1 MKRKLFIF
9 SLIAIF
15 FVCIFTLTAPSAL
28 AAEKTDEEK
37 VVEEI
42 NNISVPQTA
51 IIDFPVV
58 YVSAYGST
66 IEWKSSNTQYLNVP
80 QNGGWVDVTRPTDA
94 NVEVTLTV
102 TITLGEASK
111 SKEFKVTVLKGTT
124 LTNTYKLE
132 YELNGGTNNSANPST
147 YKVASDVEL
156 LAPTKVGYKF
166 DGWYDNEKFEGE
178 EITSLPKGLSGD
190 YKVYA
195 KWVELEVQGIQVKT
209 APNKTVYN
217 AKENFD
223 STGLVVELV
232 YAGGATEEIPA
243 SKLSFNKTDLHYG
256 DEVVTVSY
264 ENYSAE
270 IKVTVN
276 KLKYDLSEVEFK
288 DTTVVYNGEE
298 QSIAVPTNLPKGLTA
313 AVDTKVKDVT
323 EAPVLVKLVFTNTDE
338 DYETPEA
345 LEAKLTITKALAEVI
360 IGNQT
365 ITAGEN
371 LPEFTY
377 TVKGLIGQ
385 DQLEGTF
392 KPVHSVTSTET
403 PGSYE
408 ISGEGLTS
416 KNYEIKY
423 TAGTLTINEKQ
434 ASKIEIVVD
443 EKELSKVYNGQN
455 QMFQAT
461 VTVDGQTVENAKVNF
476 ANQDGSDFT
485 GATDAGE
492 YTVVLTYETATL
504 TVKFVISAKELTV
517 DMFEKLDDVKY
528 NGEAHTPEVKGSFN
542 QTSLVKDTDFKVN
555 YTNNV
560 EAGIAEVVVEGLKN
574 FGGKVT
580 LTFNIVLDDLD
591 KVKEA
596 KEELEGNYKTT
607 ELPDQFET
615 EATNGAKVQWFSTST
630 ALGINNET
638 GAITMIQIEKEQVVL
653 VYALIIVNDSI
664 EYASFEFIVPAKE
677 ESEDPVTP
685 TVTEGSVVFE
695 DAGYE
700 NAQELTAVEL
710 SNATLTFDKGTN
722 SNTPKY
728 YNTGAAARLYGGNTL
743 TITPKSSAT
752 YSTRAVSTGVKI
764 VEVILTFGTGD
775 GTNEISTSAGTY
787 ADGVITISE
796 GAEVVVITIGGSS
809 GHRRIASITVK
820 CESASTD
827 QPDTP
832 VVPSDKELLEE
843 AASAITLPAETE
855 ADLTLPT
862 TGENNVT
869 IAWSSSNESA
879 ITNAGKVTRSEED
892 VTVTLTATL
901 TLNQESKELTFEV
914 KVLKEEKQEEE
925 TFPLENTDYNLY
937 IEQDN
942 LSKTLYSTGLN
953 SGNYGA
959 TTESVVEAA
968 VFNVQKTTDGYYIYS
983 KTTNKYLNV
992 IQSGTYI
999 NVSFGAT
1006 ASTVWTYNSEY
1017 DTMTTLFNEKTYY
1030 VGTYN
1035 TYATLSAS
1043 DISYAATS
1051 FPSHLTPAKEITDE
1065 DYLQAAYD
1073 ALTIA
1078 NQATADIELPL
1089 TGDYDTTIT
1098 WASNNESVIT
1108 SAGKVTRGTSDA
1120 TVTLT
1125 ATIKLGTL
1133 TKTKSFE
1140 VVVPKEVEEG
1150 EEGVLATFE
1159 FGANGEASH
1168 SDGSELKADTTYT
1181 EGDYSLTLTGMSK
1194 VYGGARDLLGN
1205 SCLKLGTSSVGA
1217 TLTFTVPANVTQVKI
1232 LVAGYKAK
1240 TVSVTINGGSAIAVS
1255 KSSNN
1260 GEYQEIIVDTTS
1272 NKTITFATTTNYRAM
1287 INSITY
1293 IGTSSSSGSGSTE
1306 VCEHTYSNG
1315 TCSKCGE
1322 TCTHV
1327 YENGV
1332 CTICSL
1338 ACSHSYVNGI
1348 CGTCGEADPNYTA
1361 PETQSYTLVTDLSQ
1375 LSNGSK
1381 IVLYASNLQA
1391 AMGTNGGSYNASI
1404 ATTETGKTDATVSP
1418 SSDLVVITLELVS
1431 DNTYYLSTSQ
1441 GYLYAKNE
1449 NKLYVGTDKSDAYKW
1464 IFAITD
1470 GVLTIQN
1477 ASFTDRYIEYNK
1489 NSGQERFAAYKGTQ
1503 QEISAYVAGN

>member
-542 QTSLVKDTDFKVN
+542 ETSLVKDTDFKVD
-555 YTNNV
+555 YSNNV

-685 TVTEGSVVFE
+685 TVTEDSVVFE

-855 ADLTLPT
+855 TDLTLPT

-914 KVLKEEKQEEE
+914 KVLKEEKQPTLPEPGEVTIKE
-925 TFPLENTDYNLY
+925 ALDIAAALADNESTTGKYTISGTVKEVKNATYGNVIITDGTDEILIYGTY
-937 IEQDN
+937 SADGSTRYDAMTSKPIKGDVITVSGI
-942 LSKTLYSTGLN
+942 LSKYVKNDTITLEMVDGWILSFTHEHSYD
-953 SGNYGA
+953 A
-959 TTESVVEAA
+959 TTDKCVCGELNPDHEHLYDDATGKCTCGAVDPDYVAPEQPSDGGYVLVTNASQLVAGAKVVIVA
-968 VFNVQKTTDGYYIYS
+968 
-983 KTTNKYLNV
+983 
-992 IQSGTYI
+992 
-999 NVSFGAT
+999 
-1006 ASTVWTYNSEY
+1006 SEY
-1017 DTMTTLFNEKTYY
+1017 DFALSTEQKSNNRGQVAITKSNNVVTINDSVQVLTLQAGTKAGTFAFYTGEKYLY
-1030 VGTYN
+1030 AASSGSNYLRSE
-1035 TYATLSAS
+1035 ATLSDNS
-1043 DISYAATS
+1043 SWI
-1051 FPSHLTPAKEITDE
+1051 ITV
-1065 DYLQAAYD
+1065 
-1073 ALTIA
+1073 
-1078 NQATADIELPL
+1078 TAD
-1089 TGDYDTTIT
+1089 G
-1098 WASNNESVIT
+1098 V
-1108 SAGKVTRGTSDA
+1108 
-1120 TVTLT
+1120 
-1125 ATIKLGTL
+1125 ATIIAQGTN
-1133 TKTKSFE
+1133 TR
-1140 VVVPKEVEEG
+1140 
-1150 EEGVLATFE
+1150 
-1159 FGANGEASH
+1159 NCMQ
-1168 SDGSELKADTTYT
+1168 Y
-1181 EGDYSLTLTGMSK
+1181 
-1194 VYGGARDLLGN
+1194 N
-1205 SCLKLGTSSVGA
+1205 
-1217 TLTFTVPANVTQVKI
+1217 Q
-1232 LVAGYKAK
+1232 
-1240 TVSVTINGGSAIAVS
+1240 
-1255 KSSNN
+1255 
-1260 GEYQEIIVDTTS
+1260 
-1272 NKTITFATTTNYRAM
+1272 
-1287 INSITY
+1287 
-1293 IGTSSSSGSGSTE
+1293 SSSLFSCYSSASQKAISLYVLTESGSGSETPE
-1306 VCEHTYSNG
+1306 QPEECEHTYSNG

-1361 PETQSYTLVTDLSQ
+1361 PETQSYTLLTDLSQ
-1375 LSNGSK
+1375 LANGSK